1 MRSSLALWIFA
12 LLLTLFSAAWQ
23 RRTGPT
29 HPISG
34 RTPLE
39 GRTIEWTFERTHK
52 GAGDHVV
59 RLRAP
64 GDVTGELEWRKFGVT
79 MDPVAVPMARQGD
92 ELVAM
97 LPWQPPAGV
106 LKYRVRLTAGSA
118 AVTIPGSDPVTIRYT
133 GEVPAYVLAPHIL
146 LMILSML
153 VSARTGLEC
162 FAKSPRLEIFTHWTL
177 GILTVGGMILGPLVL
192 KHAFGFWWTGWPVGT
207 DITDNKTLVA
217 LVGWIVA
224 AIAVHRAA
232 KPAPW
237 VLAASI
243 LMFLVF
249 MIPHSYRGTGF
260 EEPEAARTSL
270 SAPADRGIVATAI
283 PTR

>member
-1 MRSSLALWIFA
+1 MRSSLALWILA

-34 RTPLE
+34 ATPL
-39 GRTIEWTFERTHK
+39 GARTVAWTFERTHK

-59 RLRAP
+59 RLAAP
-64 GDVTGELEWRKFGVT
+64 EGVSGTLAWRKFGVT
-79 MDPVAVPMARQGD
+79 MDPVAVPMARDGGD
-92 ELVAM
+92 LVAA

-106 LKYRVRLTAGSA
+106 LKYRVTLAADGASA
-118 AVTIPGSDPVTIRYT
+118 TIPEREPVTIRYT
-133 GEVPAYVLAPHIL
+133 GEVPPYVMAPHIA

-153 VSARTGLEC
+153 LSARTGLEC
-162 FAKSPRLEIFTHWTL
+162 FARAPRLRPFTLWTL
-177 GILTVGGMILGPLVL
+177 GILTVGGMVFGPLVL
-192 KHAFGFWWTGWPVGT
+192 KHAFGFWWTGWPIGT

-217 LVGWIVA
+217 LIGWIVA
-224 AIAVHRAA
+224 GVAVFRGA
-232 KPAPW
+232 KPRAW

-249 MIPHSYRGTGF
+249 MIPHSWRGTGF
-260 EEPEAARTSL
+260 EEPAATTSRHAAPE
-270 SAPADRGIVATAI
+270 SAAG
-283 PTR
+283 

>member
-29 HPISG
+29 HPVSG
-34 RTPLE
+34 TTPVGGQE
-39 GRTIEWTFERTHK
+39 VTWTFERTHK
-52 GAGDHVV
+52 GAGDHAVKV
-59 RLRAP
+59 RAP
-64 GDVTGELEWRKFGVT
+64 EGVTGTLEWRKFGVT
-79 MDPVAVPMARQGD
+79 MDPVAVPMVRDGAH
-92 ELVAM
+92 LVAS

-106 LKYRVRLTAGSA
+106 LKYRVRLAAGDA
-118 AVTIPGSDPVTIRYT
+118 AVTIPGHEPVTIRYT
-133 GEVPAYVLAPHIL
+133 GEVPATVMVPHIL

-153 VSARTGLEC
+153 VSARAGLEC
-162 FAKSPRLEIFTHWTL
+162 FAKAPRLRAFAHATL
-177 GILTVGGMILGPLVL
+177 AVLTVGGMIFGPLVL
-192 KHAFGFWWTGWPVGT
+192 KHAFGFWWTGWPIGT

-224 AIAVHRAA
+224 TIAVHRVS
-232 KPAPW
+232 KPKPW
-237 VLAASI
+237 VLGAAI

-260 EEPEAARTSL
+260 EEPAPQAT
-270 SAPADRGIVATAI
+270 SAPAR
-283 PTR
+283 

>member
-29 HPISG
+29 HPVSG
-34 RTPLE
+34 TTE
-39 GRTIEWTFERTHK
+39 VGAHTVAWTFERTHK
-52 GAGDHVV
+52 GAGDHEV
-59 RLRAP
+59 RIAAP
-64 GDVTGELEWRKFGVT
+64 AGVTGEVAWRKFGVE
-79 MDPVAVPMARQGD
+79 MEPVAVPMTRDGGD
-92 ELVAM
+92 LVAA

-106 LKYRVRLTAGSA
+106 LKYRVTLAAGGA
-118 AVTIPGSDPVTIRYT
+118 QVTIPAREPVTIRYT
-133 GEVPAYVLAPHIL
+133 GEVPAHVMAPHIA

-153 VSARTGLEC
+153 LSARTGLEC
-162 FAKSPRLEIFTHWTL
+162 FARAPRLKPYTLWTL
-177 GILTVGGMILGPLVL
+177 GILTVGGMVFGPLVL
-192 KHAFGFWWTGWPVGT
+192 KHAFGFWWTGWPIGT

-224 AIAVHRAA
+224 GIAVFRSA
-232 KPAPW
+232 KPRRW

-249 MIPHSYRGTGF
+249 MIPHSWRGTGF
-260 EEPEAARTSL
+260 EEPAAAAGGA
-270 SAPADRGIVATAI
+270 APAVSEARG
-283 PTR
+283 